1 MSSRREVAEKDLQ
14 FIESFSSG
22 RNKDFSTILHAK
34 SSRFRSSTKLLL
46 MLDIVAKSS
55 KYSHENIISDILI
68 IFPDPFRE
76 HEPMGPLS

>member
-34 SSRFRSSTKLLL
+34 SSRFRSSARLLL
-46 MLDIVAKSS
+46 MLDIVAKAPNIHMKISYQTFSS
-55 KYSHENIISDILI
+55 YFPIL
-68 IFPDPFRE
+68 FVNMNQWD
-76 HEPMGPLS
+76 H